1 MINPFNDCVYDNGRW
16 KIYRQDAGM
25 GEHDYCVLRNGEFFC
40 RTEREDT
47 AMLIVHGCETAMD
60 ATNKLFERNAKTEVV
75 QAFLAA
81 HKAGTVKFPI
91 Q

>member
-1 MINPFNDCVYDNGRW
+1 MINPFNDCVYDKGRW

-47 AMLIVHGCETAMD
+47 AMLIVD
-60 ATNKLFERNAKTEVV
+60 VV
-75 QAFLAA
+75 GAL
-81 HKAGTVKFPI
+81 
-91 Q
+91 